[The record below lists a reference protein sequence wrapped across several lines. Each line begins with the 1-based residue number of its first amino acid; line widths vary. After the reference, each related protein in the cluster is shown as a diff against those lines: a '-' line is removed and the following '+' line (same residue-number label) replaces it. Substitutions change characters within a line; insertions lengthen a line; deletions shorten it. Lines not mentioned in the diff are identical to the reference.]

1 MAKNTVSV
9 DVKVDDKGSTKKV
22 GLGAAGAADGLER
35 MGRAAQTTDRRL
47 KGAAQTSANTTKNNA
62 KMMQGISSGLVPAYA
77 TLAANV
83 FALTAAFNFLK
94 NAADVANL
102 RKSQTAFAA
111 STGIAM
117 RGLTMRLQEA
127 ANGMLSFKEAAAA
140 TAIGVAKGFSPQQME
155 DLAVGAQKAAA
166 ALGLGFEDAFDR
178 LVRGASKAE
187 PELLDELGITLR
199 LETATKRYGAAIGK
213 NADDL
218 TSYERSQAV
227 LVETQRQ
234 LNETFGDAEAISNP
248 FVQLQKTFGEIVRQV
263 TDLFLPA
270 FISLAD
276 FMQKNA
282 KVAATVFALI
292 GISIIKSIPGI
303 QALTTKIGDFGK
315 SASLDVLGGIS
326 EWKEY
331 NAQLQKTKQTL
342 EKVKAAATKKT
353 VGIAKQLVD
362 GGSKSKTVQKL
373 AKGEK
378 LGKKDT
384 KALQTALDRAEA
396 QYKKHGEVVSGIFKG
411 EDIKRLK
418 HFKRSFEQMNREGRT
433 VFQTI
438 AAGSRKSIRFF
449 KLMGKGIKAGI
460 VAPYRLATKVAKGAA
475 KAFSMAAK
483 ATVILGIVG
492 TILSG
497 LEAMSKAPATVVTN
511 FISMISSVAKGLQW
525 GLNTIAKAINGM
537 AEKLP
542 EWAQKMLGIDGKDNQ
557 LITPFTFGD
566 DAMAGLTDLANT
578 YLPMEQWAKDE
589 AENKKIESMSERLES
604 LSAVAKEVGLDLK
617 NVLLGLKKAEGA
629 VKKDL
634 IKSTFLSTMNI
645 ADLVAKV
652 MSEKLDPA
660 AQKAALD
667 DLVAGLDAANL
678 SLLGPVGVEIV
689 SLIEAGNDDALNKI
703 EIANR
708 DFVGK
713 TSSFKNA
720 LNSLTS
726 LNEKSMPEQLEF
738 IESLRNEG
746 AELVITANNLKVH
759 SDAQEKMDALFSSF
773 GGLEAYT
780 ETIKEA
786 ADEVARL
793 DNLMADIKN
802 SMAANEASFMP
813 KNVTQFV
820 NNELKIKAE
829 VAKRA
834 RIQLDLEAAQRSYQ
848 SKLKKEDNAPK
859 EGLDVL
865 QRAIDKQ
872 EALLTGQDMAV
883 LKVKKNLSTIGRLG
897 ATVSDGIGAGMA
909 DAFEGMINGT
919 LKVKDAFRNM
929 AVGILKQMGRIIAEA
944 LAAKLILAAMGMI
957 GNIGA
962 TKMTGPGP
970 TKPDVSK
977 MKMVSGPTQRYGGI
991 TEPKGYRA
999 GGIAQGRDAGYPAVL
1014 HGTEAV
1020 VPVGQ
1025 NKKIPV
1031 EMVNGGGTGTQNNVT
1046 ISVTM
1051 DGSGNKSDSSSDSQ
1065 QGQDIG
1071 AAISQAVQKEL
1082 QYQKRSGGILNP
1094 YGVA

>member
-1 MAKNTVSV
+1 MAKDKVTV

-22 GLGAAGAADGLER
+22 GLGAAGAADGLDR

-47 KGAAQTSANTTKNNA
+47 KGAAQTSANSTKNNA

-117 RGLTMRLQEA
+117 RGLTTRLQEA

-140 TAIGVAKGFSPQQME
+140 TAIGVAKGFSPKQME
-155 DLAVGAQKAAA
+155 DLAVGAQKAAS

-234 LNETFGDAEAISNP
+234 LNETFGDAEAIQNP
-248 FVQLQKTFGEIVRQV
+248 FVQLQKTFGEIVRQI
-263 TDLFLPA
+263 TALFLPA
-270 FISLAD
+270 FTLLAD
-276 FMQKNA
+276 FLQKNA
-282 KVAATVFALI
+282 KVAAAVFGLI
-292 GISIIKSIPGI
+292 GLSIINSIPGI
-303 QALTTKIGDFGK
+303 QALTAKIGDFGK
-315 SASLDVLGGIS
+315 SASLDVLGGIA

-331 NAQLQKTKQTL
+331 NLQLQQTKQTL

-353 VGIAKQLVD
+353 VGIAKQLVE

-373 AKGEK
+373 ASGEK

-396 QYKKHGEVVSGIFKG
+396 QYKKHGKVVSGIFKG

-438 AAGSRKSIRFF
+438 AAGARKSIRFF

-511 FISMISSVAKGLQW
+511 FISMISSVAMGLQW

-537 AEKLP
+537 AKKLP
-542 EWAQKMLGIDGKDNQ
+542 AWAQKMLGIDGKDNE

-566 DAMAGLTDLANT
+566 EAMKGLTDLANT
-578 YLPMEQWAKDE
+578 YLPMEEWAKSE
-589 AENKKIESMSERLES
+589 AENKKITSMSERLEG
-604 LSAVAKEVGLDLK
+604 LSSVAKEVGVDLQ
-617 NVLLGLKKAEGA
+617 NVLIGLKRAEGA

-652 MSEKLDPA
+652 MAEKLDPA
-660 AQKAALD
+660 AQQAALK
-667 DLVAGLDAANL
+667 DLVTQLDAANL
-678 SLLGPVGVEIV
+678 SLLGPVGSQIV
-689 SLIEAGNDDALNKI
+689 QLIEDGNDDALNKI

-720 LNSLTS
+720 LNALTS

-738 IESLRNEG
+738 IESLRDEG
-746 AELVITANNLKVH
+746 VELVNTAKNLERH
-759 SDAQEKMDALFSSF
+759 TDAQEKMDELFTSF
-773 GGLEAYT
+773 GGLETYT
-780 ETIKEA
+780 DTIRDA
-786 ADEVARL
+786 ADEAERL
-793 DNLMADIKN
+793 DKLMRSIKN
-802 SMAANEASFMP
+802 SMAANEASFLP

-829 VAKRA
+829 IAKRS
-834 RIQLDLEAAQRSYQ
+834 RLQLDLEAAQRTQQAKVENELNSPD
-848 SKLKKEDNAPK
+848 KT
-859 EGLDVL
+859 LDQL
-865 QRAIDKQ
+865 NEAISVI
-872 EALLTGQDMAV
+872 ESSIAAQDISV
-883 LKVKKNLSTIGRLG
+883 TKVKKNLTTIGRLST
-897 ATVSDGIGAGMA
+897 TVSDGIGAGFA
-909 DAFEGMINGT
+909 DAFEGLINGT

-929 AVGILKQMGRIIAEA
+929 AAGILKQMARIIAEA

-962 TKMTGPGP
+962 TKMTGPSP

-977 MKMVSGPTQRYGGI
+977 MTKVSSRYGGI
-991 TEPKGYRA
+991 KEPRGYRA
-999 GGIAQGRDAGYPAVL
+999 GGIAQGRDAGYPAIL

-1020 VPVGQ
+1020 VPIGQ

-1031 EMVNGGGTGTQNNVT
+1031 EMVNGGSTGTQNNVT

-1051 DGSGNKSDSSSDSQ
+1051 DSSGSKSDSSSDSQ